1 MLGCFISFRL
11 LAFFYWLVLKVR
23 TILFSF
29 TESLLNLRHQ
39 TCKGQI
45 DNVTCQLCLIQ
56 VIILNILIQN
66 NVIFSGNQH
75 CIIRGHRLD
84 FSLMIFNTSMYYE
97 LNNTCVNIIHQC
109 QLSTCTCIKHDFF
122 FGGGMGVHAIVKKK
136 TTTLRCKFM

>member
-29 TESLLNLRHQ
+29 TESLLNLRHW

-84 FSLMIFNTSMYYE
+84 FSLMFFNTSMYYE

-109 QLSTCTCIKHDFF
+109 QLSTCTCIKHDFL
-122 FGGGMGVHAIVKKK
+122 GGGWVFMQRIGFKKPNNIN
-136 TTTLRCKFM
+136 M